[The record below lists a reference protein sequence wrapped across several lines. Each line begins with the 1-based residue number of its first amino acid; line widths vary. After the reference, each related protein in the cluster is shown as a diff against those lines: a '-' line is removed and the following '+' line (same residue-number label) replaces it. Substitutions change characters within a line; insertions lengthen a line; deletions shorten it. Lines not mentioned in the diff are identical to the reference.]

1 MKKLIVVLASALL
14 CTGCSAN
21 SVDMFG
27 AGTSSGK
34 VNSLYGNKQSSQ
46 ALIVSQLSTLF
57 GSTANFHFAKMLAFF
72 NLRC

>member
-1 MKKLIVVLASALL
+1 MKKLIVMLASALL

-34 VNSLYGNKQSSQ
+34 T
-46 ALIVSQLSTLF
+46 IE
-57 GSTANFHFAKMLAFF
+57 
-72 NLRC
+72 